1 MIADVGSS
9 WSAPL
14 CTAGSTGWR
23 PRVARFFADM
33 QIRAMT
39 ERFPTLKVV
48 LDLLWVTIWEGEL
61 TPLSQPYRVR
71 IVDHRG
77 MDDGSFRF
85 TSPWPSARLLTPIA
99 RRPEA
104 PDLPI
109 PHIYGPHDDPR
120 GADLCLFHP
129 RSRDWT
135 DDMLLAE
142 SIVPWTAEWLFYY
155 EMWLV
160 TGLWGGDEAEHGA
173 VPVTRQGSTRRG
185 RAASPRPH
193 IDAPVMRSFAYLLKD

>member
-1 MIADVGSS
+1 MIADVGSN

-48 LDLLWVTIWEGEL
+48 IDLPWVTIWEGEL
-61 TPLSQPYRVR
+61 TPLSQPYRLR

-77 MDDGSFRF
+77 MDDGGVKFA
-85 TSPWPSARLLTPIA
+85 SPWPSVRLLTPIA

-104 PDLPI
+104 PEVAI
-109 PHIYGPHDDPR
+109 PHIYGLHDNPR
-120 GADLCLFHP
+120 GADLCLYHP
-129 RSRDWT
+129 QSRDWN
-135 DDMLLAE
+135 DEMLVAK
-142 SIVPWTAEWLFYY
+142 SIVPWSAEWLFYY

-160 TGLWGGDEAEHGA
+160 TGVWGGEEAEHGS
-173 VPVTRQGSTRRG
+173 VPIPLQPTAPQRQGS
-185 RAASPRPH
+185 RPLRP
-193 IDAPVMRSFAYLLKD
+193 IDAPVMRSFAYLLRS

>member
-1 MIADVGSS
+1 MIADVGPR

-23 PRVARFFADM
+23 PRVARFFADT

-39 ERFPTLKVV
+39 ERFPTLNVV
-48 LDLLWVTIWEGEL
+48 LDLPWVTIWEGEL

-77 MDDGSFRF
+77 MDDGSIRF
-85 TSPWPSARLLTPIA
+85 TSLWPSVRLLTPIA
-99 RRPEA
+99 RRPES
-104 PDLPI
+104 PDLTI

-129 RSRDWT
+129 QSRDWN
-135 DDMLLAE
+135 DDMLVAE
-142 SIVPWTAEWLFYY
+142 SIIPWTAEWLFYY

-160 TGLWGGDEAEHGA
+160 TGIWGGDEAEHGFIPIA
-173 VPVTRQGSTRRG
+173 PQST
-185 RAASPRPH
+185 ALKQPNLRPPLN
-193 IDAPVMRSFAYLLKD
+193 IDAPIMRSLAYLLRS